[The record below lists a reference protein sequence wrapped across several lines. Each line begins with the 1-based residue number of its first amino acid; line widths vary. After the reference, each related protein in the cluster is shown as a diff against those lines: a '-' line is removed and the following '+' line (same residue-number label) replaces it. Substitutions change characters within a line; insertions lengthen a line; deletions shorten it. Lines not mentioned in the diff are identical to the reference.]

1 MTNIHT
7 APALDWKSELVR
19 ARTHRDHGSEEFLA
33 AIARISDAG
42 ISQIDIAA
50 QLKASQP
57 QVSRWAAKGRTLL
70 KVVDGGKLGRTPYHV
85 AERYS
90 RGEITR
96 DQVIDALTTWQYVP
110 AETKTH
116 GLHDD
121 LLNYVPGS
129 FDDVRAASLD
139 ELIDEEIYA
148 AALNALTAQTAAA
161 RQTSGG

>member
-1 MTNIHT
+1 MTNTHT
-7 APALDWKSELVR
+7 APANWRSELVR
-19 ARTHRDHGSEEFLA
+19 ARTHRDHVSEEFLA

-42 ISQIDIAA
+42 VPQTEIAV
-50 QLKASQP
+50 QLKTNQP

-70 KVVDGGKLGRTPYHV
+70 AVVDGGKLGRSPYHV

-96 DQVIDALTTWQYVP
+96 DQVIDALTHWEYVP
-110 AETKTH
+110 AETKTQ

-129 FDDVRAASLD
+129 FDDVEAASLD
-139 ELIDEEIYA
+139 ELIDEEIYT
-148 AALNALTAQTAAA
+148 AALDALKAQTAAA

>member
-1 MTNIHT
+1 MTNIQA
-7 APALDWKSELVR
+7 APALDWRRELAR
-19 ARTHRDHGSEEFLA
+19 ARTHRDHGSEEFLTA
-33 AIARISDAG
+33 VARIAES
-42 ISQIDIAA
+42 IPQTEIAV

-70 KVVDGGKLGRTPYHV
+70 EIVDGAGKLGRSPYHI

-96 DQVIDALTTWQYVP
+96 DQVIDALTHWQYVP
-110 AETKTH
+110 TETKTQ

-139 ELIDEEIYA
+139 ELIDEEIYT

>member
-7 APALDWKSELVR
+7 ASTIDWRSELAR
-19 ARTHRDHGSEEFLA
+19 ARTHRDHGSEEFLTA
-33 AIARISDAG
+33 VARIAES
-42 ISQIDIAA
+42 IPQTEIAV

-70 KVVDGGKLGRTPYHV
+70 KVVDGGKLGRSPYHV

-96 DQVIDALTTWQYVP
+96 EQVIDALTHWEYVP
-110 AETKTH
+110 GETKTR
-116 GLHDD
+116 GLDDD

-129 FDDVRAASLD
+129 FDDVEAASLD
-139 ELIDEEIYA
+139 ELIDDEIYT
-148 AALNALTAQTAAA
+148 AALKGLKAQLTAA

>member
-1 MTNIHT
+1 MTNIHA
-7 APALDWKSELVR
+7 APALDWRSELAR
-19 ARTHRDHGSEEFLA
+19 ARTHRDHGSEEFLTA
-33 AIARISDAG
+33 VARIAES
-42 ISQIDIAA
+42 IPQTEIAV

-70 KVVDGGKLGRTPYHV
+70 ELVDGGKLGRSPYHV

-96 DQVIDALTTWQYVP
+96 DQVIEALTHWEYVP
-110 AETKTH
+110 AELKTE

-129 FDDVRAASLD
+129 FDDVEAASLD
-139 ELIDEEIYA
+139 ELIDEEIYT
-148 AALNALTAQTAAA
+148 AALNALKAQTVAA
-161 RQTSGG
+161 RQINGG

>member
-1 MTNIHT
+1 MTNIQA
-7 APALDWKSELVR
+7 APALDWRSELAR
-19 ARTHRDHGSEEFLA
+19 ARTHRDHGSEEFLTA
-33 AIARISDAG
+33 VARIAES
-42 ISQIDIAA
+42 IPQTEIAV

-70 KVVDGGKLGRTPYHV
+70 ELVDGGKLGRSPYHV

-96 DQVIDALTTWQYVP
+96 DQVIDALTNWQYVP
-110 AETKTH
+110 AETKTQ

-129 FDDVRAASLD
+129 FDDIEAASLD
-139 ELIDEEIYA
+139 ELIDEEIYT

-161 RQTSGG
+161 RQSSGG